1 MLLDYFRSRASE
13 TLSELALTY
22 SAADFKKKAQA
33 VNHAIIKSKDNLI
46 EILLDQARKELW
58 NNSELLECILMIT
71 YANDVVMLE
80 TRNSVWEYDY
90 MAFSRRVGEL
100 WEPFC
105 KLCFQYP
112 INNITLFIPP
122 LFSEVKQNLTSEI
135 EEYISGLTI
144 TEDEKVQLRKYYD
157 KVWNL
162 VTSGEIQLECDLH
175 FTDGTKKYIVDFK
188 SGFGSN
194 EKGNTNRLLLV
205 GSIYQ
210 NIEDED
216 FECLIFVWSTENNHY
231 LNTLQNSG
239 VWSTFCGIETY
250 NQILRYSGFD
260 IHKWIESNINW
271 LEDFSPIMR
280 STIEKKN
287 LESYLIW

>member
-1 MLLDYFRSRASE
+1 MLLNYFRSRASE

-22 SAADFKKKAQA
+22 SAADYKKKAQA
-33 VNHAIIKSKDNLI
+33 VNHAIIQSKENLI
-46 EILLDQARKELW
+46 SILLETARRESW
-58 NNSELLECILMIT
+58 SNQVLLECILMIT
-71 YANDVVMLE
+71 YTNDVVMLE
-80 TRNSVWEYDY
+80 TRNTVWEYDY

-105 KLCFQYP
+105 KLCFLYP
-112 INNITLFIPP
+112 INNISLFIPP
-122 LFSEVKQNLTSEI
+122 LFSEVKRDLTNEI
-135 EEYISGLTI
+135 EEYIASLNI
-144 TEDEKVQLRKYYD
+144 SEEEKVQLRKYYD
-157 KVWNL
+157 KVWDL

-175 FTDGTKKYIVDFK
+175 FTDGVKKYVVDFK

-210 NIEDED
+210 NIENEN
-216 FECLIFVWSTENNHY
+216 FNCLIFVRSTENNHY

-239 VWSTFCGIETY
+239 VWSTFCGNETY
-250 NQILRYSGFD
+250 NQILHYSGFD
-260 IHKWIESNINW
+260 IHQWIEANINW
-271 LEDFSPIMR
+271 LEDFSPAMK
-280 STIEKKN
+280 STIESNN